1 MKGAINDKDAQG
13 MSHQKLTH
21 IIGVIFEVGGEIGC
35 GVLEVFVLAAMSF
48 PRVMK
53 RAQKEIES
61 LSGHGK
67 LLTFEDLPS
76 LPYTTVL
83 PNHWAMDMDE
93 EVFENPNEF
102 RPGRW
107 LENPDAPL
115 AAYGFGRRSCPGW
128 HIAQDTLAIVISR
141 VLWGFDIIPM
151 GDVDTLDM
159 VTGLLSPK
167 HFEAQFKVRTPRKRT
182 LLKARG
188 RGWRRI
194 LISL

>member
-35 GVLEVFVLAAMSF
+35 GVLEVFVLAAVSF

-83 PNHWAMDMDE
+83 PNHWASQ
-93 EVFENPNEF
+93 
-102 RPGRW
+102 
-107 LENPDAPL
+107 PL
-115 AAYGFGRRSCPGW
+115 
-128 HIAQDTLAIVISR
+128 
-141 VLWGFDIIPM
+141 
-151 GDVDTLDM
+151 GD
-159 VTGLLSPK
+159 G
-167 HFEAQFKVRTPRKRT
+167 H
-182 LLKARG
+182 G
-188 RGWRRI
+188 RGSFRKPQRVPPGA
-194 LISL
+194 LVRKP